1 LPRLPRSSKAIPT
14 GNEFPEAY
22 SPESIGH
29 QVEKILASRTFR
41 SAAGQRDF
49 LRYTVTE
56 KLHGRGHLLKEYSI
70 GVAVFRKKESFDPR
84 LDSIV
89 RTEARKLR
97 VRLAKYFESEGKD
110 DPLRIQLPLGKY
122 TPVFSRALEA
132 PPTAA
137 LTPLSNVVFRDRQ
150 ALRIAILPFV
160 NRSALKQDEFFSD
173 GLTDELSHAFTRIR
187 GLEVVART
195 SAFQFKGQLTDVREV
210 GRRLNVHAVVEGS
223 VRRTGNRLRILAQL
237 DDAVN
242 GHTVWSE
249 TYDRKRSNLFEVQR
263 EISTTITGE
272 LGARFRGGKA
282 INARP
287 PLRNAVIAPRTYEAY
302 LQGCSFWNRH
312 TIEGF
317 EAAIGCFEKAVA
329 KEPLYA
335 RAYAS
340 LAYCYV
346 MLPMLKAILPSGFI
360 PKIHAAASRALEVES
375 SVGEAHIALALPLIH
390 DYKWRAADEK
400 FRKGL
405 ELCPSDAV
413 GHAWYGT
420 YLLSMGRADEGLREH
435 RKVLELD
442 PVAPPAI
449 NCLAQTLYYL
459 RRHDEAAEQFRKAL
473 NLDPSFP
480 RAHAGLGLA
489 CLQKG
494 SFVRALAE
502 LELAQKLTPELGRV
516 KSDLAYAYAVSGHRD
531 KAEEILNEFLRR
543 FTPSFPALMIAEIYI
558 GLGDKDR
565 AFEWLNRAID
575 QKDLAVFLKCDPMYD
590 PLRSDPRFAALL
602 KRTNLA

>member
-1 LPRLPRSSKAIPT
+1 
-14 GNEFPEAY
+14 
-22 SPESIGH
+22 
-29 QVEKILASRTFR
+29 V
-41 SAAGQRDF
+41 GQRDF
-49 LRYTVTE
+49 LRYAVSE

-70 GVAVFRKKESFDPR
+70 GIAVFRKKESFDPR

-110 DPLRIQLPLGKY
+110 DPFRIQLPLGKY
-122 TPVFSRALEA
+122 TPIFSRALEA
-132 PPTAA
+132 PATAA
-137 LTPLSNVVFRDRQ
+137 LTPLSNVMFRDRPP
-150 ALRIAILPFV
+150 LRIAVLPFA
-160 NRSALKQDEFFSD
+160 NRSALRQDEFFSD
-173 GLTDELSHAFTRIR
+173 GLTDELSHAFTRVR

-195 SAFQFKGQLTDVREV
+195 SAFQFKGQLTDIREV
-210 GRRLNVHAVVEGS
+210 GRRLNVQAVVEGS
-223 VRRTGNRLRILAQL
+223 VRRTGNRVRILVQL

-249 TYDRKRSNLFEVQR
+249 TYDRKLSNLFEVQR

-272 LGARFRGGKA
+272 VGVHFRGGKA
-282 INARP
+282 LNTMPTI
-287 PLRNAVIAPRTYEAY
+287 RNAGIAPRIYEDY

-317 EAAIGCFEKAVA
+317 EAAISCFEKAVT
-329 KEPLYA
+329 KEPRYA
-335 RAYAS
+335 RAHAS
-340 LAYCYV
+340 LAFCYV
-346 MLPMLKAILPSGFI
+346 MVPILKAVLPSEFI
-360 PKIHAAASRALEVES
+360 PKVHAAASRALEAES

-390 DYKWRAADEK
+390 DYKWRAADEA
-400 FRKGL
+400 FRRGL

-420 YLLSMGRADEGLREH
+420 YLLSVGRAEEGLKEH

-442 PVAPPAI
+442 PVAPPAL

-459 RRHDEAAEQFRKAL
+459 RRNDEAAEQFRKAL
-473 NLDPSFP
+473 TLDPSFP
-480 RAHAGLGLA
+480 RAHAGLGLT
-489 CLQKG
+489 CLQNG
-494 SFVRALAE
+494 SFVRGIAE
-502 LELAQKLTPELGRV
+502 LELAQKLTPDLGRV

-531 KAEEILNEFLRR
+531 KAHEILNEFLGR

-575 QKDLAVFLKCDPMYD
+575 QKDLAVFLKFDPMYD
-590 PLRSDPRFAALL
+590 PLRSDLRFAALL
-602 KRTNLA
+602 KRTNLT